1 MSTTHP
7 LDIIKPIDAFKE
19 LISIGGEIFCIGGCV
34 RDYYLGK
41 ESKDIDIVVRN
52 VDDKTLIDTLVKYGK
67 VDKVGETFG
76 VIKFKPFGWTS
87 EPIDIALPRKDV
99 LVDKTLGHHGI
110 KAEFDHTLSIEEDLY
125 RRDCRLNSIAISWD
139 NVIIDPF
146 DGLGDINNK
155 LISATSLESF
165 KDDPLRILRV
175 LQFSSRFNFM
185 IEPNTF
191 KMIEDSKSDIKYIT
205 GERILEELEKIYHKG
220 NIQYGI
226 NLLVNTGLHKEIF
239 GFKIIKNIGD
249 DLFFNKRN
257 TNIITKGDFYYI
269 ICGSTLFKT
278 ILKGDIKTEKEIK
291 AIELI
296 NNSIDIDLD
305 IVAKRKLFYDAIQIS
320 KSILSSGILTK
331 EFMLI
336 QKDFNNNLYPKSLK
350 ELDVNGDDLINMG
363 YIGIEIGNKL
373 NELLMERLSK

>member
-1 MSTTHP
+1 MPTHP

-19 LISIGGEIFCIGGCV
+19 LILIGGEIFAVGGCV

-52 VDDKTLIDTLVKYGK
+52 VDDKTLMNILVKYGR

-87 EPIDIALPRKDV
+87 EPIDIALPRKDI
-99 LVDKTLGHHGI
+99 LVDKTLGHNGI
-110 KAEFDHTLSIEEDLY
+110 KAEFDHTLPIIEDIK
-125 RRDCRLNSIAISWD
+125 RRDCKLNSIAISWD
-139 NVIIDPF
+139 NVVIDPF
-146 DGLGDINNK
+146 DGLSDIKNK
-155 LISATSLESF
+155 LITATSLESF
-165 KDDPLRILRV
+165 KDDPLRLLRV
-175 LQFSSRFNFM
+175 LQFASRFNFM
-185 IEPNTF
+185 IEESTL
-191 KMIEDSKSDIKYIT
+191 KMIEQSKSDIKYIT

-220 NIQYGI
+220 NIYYGI
-226 NLLVNTGLHKEIF
+226 NLLHRTGLHKEIF
-239 GFKIIKNIGD
+239 GDIWIKDYLG
-249 DLFFNKRN
+249 K
-257 TNIITKGDFYYI
+257 IITKGDFYYI
-269 ICGSTLFKT
+269 ICGSIAFKT

-296 NNSIDIDLD
+296 SNPTSLD

-320 KSILSSGILTK
+320 KSILSSGLLSK
-331 EFMLI
+331 EFMSI
-336 QKDFNNNLYPKSLK
+336 QKDFNDNLYPKSLK

-373 NELLMERLSK
+373 NEMLMERLSKQYFNL